1 MSVSLPDGYLNA
13 VVIVQYENGFLVQKA
28 TPDSITSTEVFP
40 DSDIAALAYSVL
52 EGHTRGKRKGGLEI
66 RFFETGT
73 EEDKEFHD
81 DKESTFYE
89 LNKPINIYL
98 TPERKV
104 TVIKNT
110 SNKRGLQV
118 LEAK

>member
-28 TPDSITSTEVFP
+28 TPDSITSTEVFQ
-40 DSDIAALAYSVL
+40 DSDIAALAHSVL

-89 LNKPINIYL
+89 LNKPIHIYL

-104 TVIKNT
+104 TVIKNP